1 MILLVNNMY
10 KLEFLS
16 IAKKDI
22 DDIIYYISN
31 SLKNKVAAKNMADSF
46 IAGAKSILEFPFGA
60 PVCKT
65 DKKLEKEY

>member
-1 MILLVNNMY
+1 
-10 KLEFLS
+10 
-16 IAKKDI
+16 
-22 DDIIYYISN
+22 
-31 SLKNKVAAKNMADSF
+31 MADSF